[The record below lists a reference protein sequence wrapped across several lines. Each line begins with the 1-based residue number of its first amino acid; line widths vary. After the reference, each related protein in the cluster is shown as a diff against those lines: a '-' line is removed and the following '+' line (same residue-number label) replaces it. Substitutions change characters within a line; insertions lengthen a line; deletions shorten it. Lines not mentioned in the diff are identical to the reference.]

1 MDRGFR
7 MPLSGRDNGAMTKTA
22 VVTGASSGIG
32 AATARALAK
41 DGWHV
46 ICAARRVERIEALAA
61 EIGGKAVVCGKLDLL
76 VNNAGGAVGQEPV
89 TEADLD
95 AWMTMYQTNVLGM
108 GRVTKA
114 LLPALEVAE
123 GTIVTITSTA
133 AEWGYEGGAG
143 YCAAKS
149 SERAVVE
156 ALRLELCG
164 HPVRVCE
171 VSPGMVRT
179 EEFSLVRFHGDQ
191 AMADK
196 VYQGVDSPLRAEDI
210 AECVRWISG
219 LPSHV
224 NIDRMIVRPRAQA
237 AQYKVAR
244 KS

>member
-1 MDRGFR
+1 
-7 MPLSGRDNGAMTKTA
+7 
-22 VVTGASSGIG
+22 
-32 AATARALAK
+32 
-41 DGWHV
+41 
-46 ICAARRVERIEALAA
+46 
-61 EIGGKAVVCGKLDLL
+61 
-76 VNNAGGAVGQEPV
+76 
-89 TEADLD
+89 
-95 AWMTMYQTNVLGM
+95 MYQTNVLGM

-149 SERAVVE
+149 GERAVVE